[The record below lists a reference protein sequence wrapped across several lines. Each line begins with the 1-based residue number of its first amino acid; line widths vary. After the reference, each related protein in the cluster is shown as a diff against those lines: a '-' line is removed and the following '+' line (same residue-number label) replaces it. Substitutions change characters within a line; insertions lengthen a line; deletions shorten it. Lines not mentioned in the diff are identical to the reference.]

1 MEKENTMEHSKKI
14 KLLEDQTEDLK
25 KENQVVKEILKSK
38 LDINNQNNIANNYI
52 DNTWKT
58 VNKAN
63 QGNNVN
69 NKDSNRR
76 FNSIDVRNKYQPSLS
91 TKK

>member
-1 MEKENTMEHSKKI
+1 MEKKNTVEHSKKI
-14 KLLEDQTEDLK
+14 KLLENQIEDLK
-25 KENQVVKEILKSK
+25 KENQVLKEILTSK
-38 LDINNQNNIANNYI
+38 LDINDQNNIANNNI

-76 FNSIDVRNKYQPSLS
+76 FNSIYVRNKYKYQPSGM
-91 TKK
+91 